1 MNSETLGFAMP
12 SRYPGMT
19 GAMTEI
25 GDLAL
30 LSDCATAALVGSD
43 GSVDWWPGPR
53 FDGPSAL
60 GRLLDPAAGHF
71 SVRPVAAAP
80 VQRSYVPGTLVLVTE
95 HRTPN
100 ATLRVT
106 DCLALAPGARGH
118 EIGLRSPDALVRLVE
133 ALGGEAEVAIEL
145 APRPEYGLTVPR
157 LVREG
162 GAIATIGGSQ
172 RLFLTGG
179 EDLEL
184 DGATAT
190 GAFRLRDGERRGL
203 VLRRT
208 GGIDAAPPE
217 PIDAAAA
224 IEETIAA
231 WRSWSELHDSYD
243 GPYRAEVLRS
253 ALVVQGLTYQRS
265 GAVVAAPST
274 SLPEVVGGAENWD
287 YRFAWLRDSSL
298 VARALDAAM
307 CSDESVSY
315 FDWMTRA
322 AATCRHDEHVQI
334 VFGLEGERAL
344 HEHELDHLRGHRD
357 SRPVRVGNAAWRQKQ
372 LDVLGEV
379 LEVAWRLGEN
389 LELDD
394 FQAGFLCDLVQRAAE
409 HWREPDAG
417 IWEAR
422 GSACHHTT
430 SKVMCWVALD
440 RGVRL
445 ADRLGPQAR
454 PERWAA
460 ARDEVGRHVLEH
472 AWSDAL
478 GGFAGILGGDGADV
492 ATLLMTKMGFLDAG
506 DERMRATYDAI
517 ERELGVDGLLRR
529 HSEAGDE
536 GAFLPASFWL
546 AGCRAMAGEPDRA
559 RATFE
564 RALTCANDVGLL
576 SEMSDP
582 ASGAALGNTPQALTH
597 VALIVA
603 ADAIGV
609 AEREASGARVAQ
621 AR

>member
-1 MNSETLGFAMP
+1 MNSETLGVAMHR
-12 SRYPGMT
+12 RYPAIT
-19 GAMTEI
+19 GRMWEKVPKMTEI

-30 LSDCATAALVGSD
+30 LSDCTTAALVGSD

-53 FDGPSAL
+53 FDGSTAL

-71 SVRPVAAAP
+71 SVRPVVAAP
-80 VQRSYVPGTLVLVTE
+80 GHRAYVPGTLVLVTE
-95 HRTPN
+95 HRTPD

-133 ALGGEAEVAIEL
+133 ALGGEVEVAVEL

-157 LVREG
+157 LVRQR

-184 DGATAT
+184 DGATAA
-190 GAFRLRDGERRGL
+190 GGFRLREGERRGL
-203 VLRRT
+203 VLRRVQ
-208 GGIDAAPPE
+208 GIDAAPPE

-224 IEETIAA
+224 VEATIAA

-243 GPYRAEVLRS
+243 GPYRDEVLRS

-265 GAVVAAPST
+265 GALVAAPSP

-307 CSDESVSY
+307 CSDESVGY
-315 FDWMTRA
+315 FDWMARA

-344 HEHELDHLRGHRD
+344 HEHELDHLRGYRD
-357 SRPVRVGNAAWRQKQ
+357 SRPVRVGNTAWRQKQ

-379 LEVAWRLGEN
+379 LEVAWRLGEE

-394 FQAGFLCDLVQRAAE
+394 FQAGFLCDLVERAAE
-409 HWREPDAG
+409 RWREPDAG

-422 GSACHHTT
+422 GAPCHHTA

-445 ADRLGPQAR
+445 A
-454 PERWAA
+454 
-460 ARDEVGRHVLEH
+460 
-472 AWSDAL
+472 
-478 GGFAGILGGDGADV
+478 
-492 ATLLMTKMGFLDAG
+492 
-506 DERMRATYDAI
+506 
-517 ERELGVDGLLRR
+517 
-529 HSEAGDE
+529 
-536 GAFLPASFWL
+536 
-546 AGCRAMAGEPDRA
+546 
-559 RATFE
+559 
-564 RALTCANDVGLL
+564 
-576 SEMSDP
+576 
-582 ASGAALGNTPQALTH
+582 
-597 VALIVA
+597 
-603 ADAIGV
+603 
-609 AEREASGARVAQ
+609 
-621 AR
+621 

>member
-1 MNSETLGFAMP
+1 MNSETFGVAMR
-12 SRYPGMT
+12 SRYPGT
-19 GAMTEI
+19 TVAMTEI

-53 FDGPSAL
+53 FDGPSVFS
-60 GRLLDPAAGHF
+60 RVLDPGAGHF
-71 SVRPVAAAP
+71 SVRPVAAGP
-80 VQRSYVPGTLVLVTE
+80 VKRAYLQGTMVLQTE
-95 HRTPN
+95 HQAPG

-118 EIGLRSPDALVRLVE
+118 EIGLHSPDALVRLVE
-133 ALGGEAEVAIEL
+133 AVGGEVEVEVEL
-145 APRPEYGLTVPR
+145 APRSEYGLAVPR

-162 GAIATIGGSQ
+162 DAMATVGGAH

-179 EDLEL
+179 DDLEV

-190 GAFRLRDGERRGL
+190 GRLTLRDGERRGL
-203 VLRRT
+203 VLRRIT
-208 GGIDAAPPE
+208 GIDAAPPE

-224 IEETIAA
+224 IEEAIAS
-231 WRSWSELHDSYD
+231 WLSWSDAHDSYD
-243 GPYRAEVLRS
+243 GAYRDEVLRS
-253 ALVVQGLTYQRS
+253 ALVIRALTYQRS
-265 GAVVAAPST
+265 GAVVAAPSA
-274 SLPEVVGGAENWD
+274 SLPEVVGGASNWD

-298 VARALDAAM
+298 VARALRAAT
-307 CSDESVSY
+307 CSAEGARY
-315 FDWMTRA
+315 FEWMMRA
-322 AATCRHDEHVQI
+322 AATCRHGEHVQI

-344 HEHELDHLRGHRD
+344 DEQELAHLRGHRD
-357 SRPVRVGNAAWRQKQ
+357 SRPVRVGNAAWRQQQ

-379 LEVAWRLGEN
+379 LDVAWRLGED

-394 FQAGFLCDLVQRAAE
+394 FAAAFLCDLVDRAAE
-409 HWREPDAG
+409 HWHEPDAG

-422 GSACHHTT
+422 DALRHHTT

-445 ADRLGPQAR
+445 ADRLGPKAQ
-454 PERWAA
+454 PQRWAA
-460 ARDEVGRHVLEH
+460 ACEEIRRHVLEH

-478 GGFAGILGGDGADV
+478 GGFAGILGEDHADV
-492 ATLLMTKMGFLDAG
+492 GTLLMAKMGFLDAA

-517 ERELGVDGLLRR
+517 ERELGEDDLLRR
-529 HSEAGDE
+529 SAASAAE
-536 GAFLPASFWL
+536 GAFLPACFWL
-546 AGCRAMAGEPDRA
+546 AGCRAMAGEVDRA

-564 RALTCANDVGLL
+564 RALACANDVGLL

-582 ASGAALGNTPQALTH
+582 VSGAALGNTPQALTH

-603 ADAIGV
+603 ADAIGD
-609 AEREASGARVAQ
+609 AERDAARARVAQ
-621 AR
+621 A

>member
-1 MNSETLGFAMP
+1 MWEKVP
-12 SRYPGMT
+12 E
-19 GAMTEI
+19 MTEI

-53 FDGPSAL
+53 FDGSTAL
-60 GRLLDPAAGHF
+60 GRLLDPSAGHF
-71 SVRPVAAAP
+71 SVRPVAPAP
-80 VQRSYVPGTLVLVTE
+80 VHRAYVPGTLVLVTE
-95 HRTPN
+95 HRTPD

-133 ALGGEAEVAIEL
+133 ALDGEVEVAVEL

-157 LVREG
+157 LVRER

-184 DGATAT
+184 DGATAA
-190 GAFRLRDGERRGL
+190 GGFRLRDGERRGL
-203 VLRRT
+203 VLRRVQ
-208 GGIDAAPPE
+208 GIDAAPPE

-224 IEETIAA
+224 VEATIAA

-243 GPYRAEVLRS
+243 GPYRDEVLRS

-265 GAVVAAPST
+265 GALVAAPST

-307 CSDESVSY
+307 CSDESVGY
-315 FDWMTRA
+315 FDWMARA

-357 SRPVRVGNAAWRQKQ
+357 SRPVRVGNTAWRQKQ

-379 LEVAWRLGEN
+379 LEVAWRLGDD

-394 FQAGFLCDLVQRAAE
+394 FQAGFLCDLVERAAE

-422 GSACHHTT
+422 GAPCHHTA

-454 PERWAA
+454 PERWAT
-460 ARDEVGRHVLEH
+460 ARDEVRRHVLEH

-478 GGFAGILGGDGADV
+478 GGFAGILDGDGADV
-492 ATLLMTKMGFLDAG
+492 ATLLMAKMGFLGAG

-517 ERELGVDGLLRR
+517 ERELGAEGLLRR
-529 HSEAGDE
+529 HSEAGKE

-546 AGCRAMAGEPDRA
+546 AGCRAMAGEVDRA

-564 RALTCANDVGLL
+564 RALACANDVGLL

-582 ASGAALGNTPQALTH
+582 ATGAALGNTPQALTH

-603 ADAIGV
+603 ADAIGA
-609 AEREASGARVAQ
+609 AEREAAGARVAQ